1 MRNTG
6 VIQPIKRKESTA
18 NLVAKQMIDLIVS
31 GQFSCGERLPS
42 EKELCEMFQVGR
54 NTLREAVRALNIL
67 GFIDVRVPEGM
78 FVAQSPD
85 NFYTK
90 KMQLSSKYGY
100 NNVKELTEAR
110 MSIECAVVRLAAKKA
125 NEQDKEKLRGI
136 YQIMKNTTDDRD
148 RRAADAQF
156 HMMVAEIAQNGFLQ
170 QTLLLLLDGM
180 NEWMAK
186 VEVGAPTANLI
197 STPQHEDI
205 LDAIC
210 KNDEELAVQK
220 MNDHLSYVGKI
231 YLAIEEEG

>member
-110 MSIECAVVRLAAKKA
+110 MSIECAIVRLAAKKA